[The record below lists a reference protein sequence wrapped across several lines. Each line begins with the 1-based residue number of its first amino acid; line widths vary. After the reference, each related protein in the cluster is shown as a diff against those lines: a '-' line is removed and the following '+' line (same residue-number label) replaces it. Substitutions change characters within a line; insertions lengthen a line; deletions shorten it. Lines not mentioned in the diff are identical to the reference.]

1 VLDYKTW
8 PEKSLSATTLQLD
21 PKNPRLPAGEELGQR
36 ELIAE
41 LVENDDVYELAK
53 DIAGDGYS
61 PLENLIGLEED
72 DKVFIVEGNRRLA
85 SLKLLINP
93 DLAPERHVKRFRA
106 LAAGVS
112 DPTKKVRVVIA
123 PSREAAAPL
132 LMRKHTRAA
141 VARWSTLQQARYY
154 KTLVREGMSLKRV
167 AEQYGGTAGEIA
179 EALRINALYEMACG
193 LDLPDEIRAK
203 VHNPREFP
211 ATVLTRLF
219 GAPAIRELLG
229 VEFSDEGTVKGK
241 IHPDEFRRVYTRI
254 LTEIAS
260 GEADS
265 RVLDKVP
272 DMLEWVKGLGSDL
285 PDPKRKGSFDP
296 GDIAAGKAVVGG
308 AKAATFAPAK
318 AARAPRKS
326 KSVVPTGTR
335 CTVADDRIR
344 DIFEELKRLPVET
357 LRNSSAVM
365 MRILLDLAVG
375 HYMSKTGK
383 VKPIIAA
390 ERESLYKRKKQH
402 LPRDWF
408 PGLRE
413 LMSALISDP
422 DFKLHPQAHRQVQR
436 MLKRD
441 ESSFSL
447 DDLNAYVHS
456 PYVEPSPTE
465 LRAAWKTLEE
475 IFEVVLHEPVIPVK
489 P

>member
-1 VLDYKTW
+1 
-8 PEKSLSATTLQLD
+8 
-21 PKNPRLPAGEELGQR
+21 
-36 ELIAE
+36 
-41 LVENDDVYELAK
+41 
-53 DIAGDGYS
+53 
-61 PLENLIGLEED
+61 
-72 DKVFIVEGNRRLA
+72 
-85 SLKLLINP
+85 
-93 DLAPERHVKRFRA
+93 
-106 LAAGVS
+106 
-112 DPTKKVRVVIA
+112 VIA
-123 PSREAAAPL
+123 PSREEAAPL
-132 LMRKHTRAA
+132 LMQKHTRATIA
-141 VARWSTLQQARYY
+141 PWSTLQKARFYNS
-154 KTLVREGMSLKRV
+154 LLAEGLSLKRV
-167 AEQYGGTAGEIA
+167 AERYGGTAGDVA
-179 EALRINALYEMACG
+179 DALRINALYEMACG
-193 LDLPDEIRAK
+193 LDLPDEIRAA

-211 ATVLTRLF
+211 ATMLTRLF
-219 GAPAIRELLG
+219 GAPAVRELLG

-260 GEADS
+260 GDADS
-265 RVLDKVP
+265 RLLHSVQ
-272 DMLEWVKGLGSDL
+272 DMVNWVKGLGSDL
-285 PDPKRKGSFDP
+285 PDPKRKGSFEP
-296 GDIAAGKAVVGG
+296 GDIAAGKAPVGG
-308 AKAATFAPAK
+308 AKAATPAPAK

-326 KSVVPTGTR
+326 KSVVPTGTK

-344 DIFEELKRLPVET
+344 DIFDELKRLPVDT
-357 LRNSSAVM
+357 TRNSSAVM

-383 VKPIIAA
+383 VKPIIEA

-422 DFKLHPQAHRQVQR
+422 DFTVHPQAHKQVQR

-456 PYVEPSPTE
+456 SYVQPSPKE

-475 IFEVVLHEPVIPVK
+475 SFAVVLNEPVIPNK